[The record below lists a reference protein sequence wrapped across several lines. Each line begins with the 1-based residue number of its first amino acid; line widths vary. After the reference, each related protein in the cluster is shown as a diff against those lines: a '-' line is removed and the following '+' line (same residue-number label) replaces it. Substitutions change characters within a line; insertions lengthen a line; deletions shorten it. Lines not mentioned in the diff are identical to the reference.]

1 MAVSRDAEELTFRV
15 NVLGSRG
22 VLEAFLR
29 HAPRARVIWVGS
41 GEVYGVSEPGAPP
54 FDESAPL
61 LNFLTSH
68 AVKPEFTMRFR
79 WQVGTLL
86 IWDNRC
92 VQHNALNDY
101 PGQRREVHRVTSKGD
116 RPF

>member
-1 MAVSRDAEELTFRV
+1 
-15 NVLGSRG
+15 
-22 VLEAFLR
+22 
-29 HAPRARVIWVGS
+29 
-41 GEVYGVSEPGAPP
+41 
-54 FDESAPL
+54 
-61 LNFLTSH
+61 
-68 AVKPEFTMRFR
+68 VKPEFTMRFR

-101 PGQRREVHRVTSKGD
+101 PGQRREVHRVTIKGD